1 MKSSINQLEVIN
13 KPKLWFGF
21 LLLIC
26 CISFFSY
33 SNNSEKFITNIE
45 YKFLDDTIP
54 PDTLAE
60 DEFTEDTLIYAD
72 GRDTIYEV
80 DDSLTTDTS
89 FYFRITEFPL
99 PGTNIHITPGGISV
113 AINRGIYGIHI
124 GGMFD
129 NSTLPNDG
137 SSDYAWQWL
146 VDLAP
151 EVLRFPSGSFSK
163 FMHLL
168 HDPYTGADSK
178 GYGYNVFEI
187 ARYCDWTDGT
197 MDFDFSALSGA
208 DIIEILYQDDPFQL
222 DDWIKSSAVDH
233 FTKLRSKALQQ
244 SCETRR
250 YIDDFIELVNQID
263 DAYPGRPKTKVIL
276 DLNILSETATECR
289 AIADYLRANDV
300 NVIGVEMG
308 NETYADFFCDAME
321 FHTFNNYWDFING
334 TNLSGNENVLN
345 DIAGTSADMWGDH
358 DFITAFKTG
367 GGFNYKIG
375 VCGIPLGPDY
385 VFKITEDED
394 EGCSTTDEWN
404 NALRGKY
411 SEQVSGTSKYKFDA
425 VIMHTYYEPDVYQH
439 IPINNLIPET
449 GACAGESEL
458 WQFDEYDLRLKNAY
472 DKIIGIGN
480 ESGNFRNFLLRT
492 TPEYKAYKVSMDKF
506 NEYFDF
512 DLTSAIKKDL
522 WTTEWNL
529 KDTDKGASDVDQAK
543 TEIYSNGFTH
553 SHLLLQWWLKNI
565 KINFDGDYRQNFYTY
580 TTLQNFAGGTSTDL
594 ISLSDAIERN
604 FYGKNVCP
612 YKDDCGDYCAWD
624 DNYDKRNYHIRR
636 TSYYTTYLFSEIYKQ
651 NLKYLPST
659 FLLGKSNRNVQPTV
673 FIDPAKQFLYV
684 YYSNVKDE
692 TQNIYLNT
700 GSLQD
705 FFPASAYVEFGQATI
720 TYLQAE
726 QLYSTSGK
734 SSLYNKDYINT
745 CYATYDHPFEITAST
760 ESGILPAVI
769 TADNSSECTG
779 EYEENGCL
787 SAPPYSLGYFK
798 IPITPY
804 YPPPKL
810 AGSPDQNDM
819 IIYPNPSANIFL
831 IKKITSDSDDEEI
844 NITILTMQGKTALQ
858 LKTKLNTPADIT
870 GLPAGFY
877 QIQIKD
883 GANNR
888 FIKPFIKTD

>member
-1 MKSSINQLEVIN
+1 
-13 KPKLWFGF
+13 
-21 LLLIC
+21 
-26 CISFFSY
+26 
-33 SNNSEKFITNIE
+33 
-45 YKFLDDTIP
+45 
-54 PDTLAE
+54 
-60 DEFTEDTLIYAD
+60 
-72 GRDTIYEV
+72 
-80 DDSLTTDTS
+80 
-89 FYFRITEFPL
+89 
-99 PGTNIHITPGGISV
+99 
-113 AINRGIYGIHI
+113 
-124 GGMFD
+124 
-129 NSTLPNDG
+129 
-137 SSDYAWQWL
+137 
-146 VDLAP
+146 
-151 EVLRFPSGSFSK
+151 
-163 FMHLL
+163 
-168 HDPYTGADSK
+168 
-178 GYGYNVFEI
+178 
-187 ARYCDWTDGT
+187 
-197 MDFDFSALSGA
+197 
-208 DIIEILYQDDPFQL
+208 
-222 DDWIKSSAVDH
+222 
-233 FTKLRSKALQQ
+233 
-244 SCETRR
+244 
-250 YIDDFIELVNQID
+250 
-263 DAYPGRPKTKVIL
+263 
-276 DLNILSETATECR
+276 
-289 AIADYLRANDV
+289 
-300 NVIGVEMG
+300 
-308 NETYADFFCDAME
+308 
-321 FHTFNNYWDFING
+321 
-334 TNLSGNENVLN
+334 
-345 DIAGTSADMWGDH
+345 
-358 DFITAFKTG
+358 
-367 GGFNYKIG
+367 
-375 VCGIPLGPDY
+375 
-385 VFKITEDED
+385 
-394 EGCSTTDEWN
+394 
-404 NALRGKY
+404 
-411 SEQVSGTSKYKFDA
+411 
-425 VIMHTYYEPDVYQH
+425 
-439 IPINNLIPET
+439 
-449 GACAGESEL
+449 
-458 WQFDEYDLRLKNAY
+458 
-472 DKIIGIGN
+472 
-480 ESGNFRNFLLRT
+480 
-492 TPEYKAYKVSMDKF
+492 MDKF

-760 ESGILPAVI
+760 ESGILPAVV